1 MLCGWTHIDI
11 IIGFAADLSCTSL
24 AGGWMLDAVRL
35 LSPGTQIY
43 ENHRGRNSGPF

>member
-35 LSPGTQIY
+35 LIISMKYGCT
-43 ENHRGRNSGPF
+43 RNANL